1 MFGKTKN
8 PECFLVFLKPKK
20 KQMKTQNSK
29 IYLEILD
36 CYLSGEGIE
45 LDNFHL
51 NRSDIEPMMA
61 FYSRILKP
69 EIYISVSQY
78 IISMLLEN

>member
-1 MFGKTKN
+1 
-8 PECFLVFLKPKK
+8 
-20 KQMKTQNSK
+20 MKTPNSK
-29 IYLEILD
+29 LYLEMLD
-36 CYLSGEGIE
+36 CYLSGEGMD

-69 EIYISVSQY
+69 EIFISVSQY
-78 IISMLLEN
+78 IIGMLLDN